1 MLKKAEVES
10 LWRLIETLRKRSLDY
25 GNELEA
31 REALTRYA
39 LVNPLLRELG
49 WNTEDPAQVRPEYLI
64 KSSSDTTKKIK
75 PGSDTTKKFADYAL
89 FKDGQNE
96 PSVLVEAKSL
106 PTKVVRSMSDPK
118 ERWQHL
124 REAAEQ
130 ALSYNVKSRGKVRY
144 FAATDG
150 LRWEIYD
157 TTYGY
162 PPNKPPDD
170 LIDRMWIKSFD
181 LTGGDR
187 SINKYRL
194 MEELRLAEELWRDN
208 PNHKGTKRIVE
219 AGERCLDAEG
229 YELTPGGNRS
239 KDKDGNLKEAYPRAA
254 EYRVG
259 KYFLDVNGYKLK
271 KNGAPYNVSK
281 PYEPPSDYKGPY
293 RYQPPAKKRR
303 RR

>member
-1 MLKKAEVES
+1 MLKKAQVES
-10 LWRLIETLRKRSLDY
+10 LWGLIEALRKRSLDY
-25 GNELEA
+25 GNDLKA
-31 REALTRYA
+31 SEALTRYA
-39 LVNPLLRELG
+39 LVDPLLWGMG
-49 WNTEDPAQVRPEYLI
+49 WDTGDPAQVRPEYTI
-64 KSSSDTTKKIK
+64 GD
-75 PGSDTTKKFADYAL
+75 GRADYAL
-89 FKDGQNE
+89 FRDGQNN
-96 PSVLVEAKSL
+96 PTVLIEAKSL
-106 PTKVVRSMSDPK
+106 QTEAVRGMSDAK
-118 ERWQHL
+118 GRWRHL
-124 REAAEQ
+124 REAVIQ
-130 ALSYNVKSRGKVRY
+130 NVGHYCLADNIRY
-144 FAATDG
+144 AAVTDG
-150 LRWEIYD
+150 QRWEIYD
-157 TTYGY
+157 TYQSRETRNEDGQVL
-162 PPNKPPDD
+162 DG
-170 LIDRMWIKSFD
+170 MWIKSFNLFD
-181 LTGGDR
+181 LEGEL

-281 PYEPPSDYKGPY
+281 PYEPPSGYKGPY

-303 RR
+303 RRR